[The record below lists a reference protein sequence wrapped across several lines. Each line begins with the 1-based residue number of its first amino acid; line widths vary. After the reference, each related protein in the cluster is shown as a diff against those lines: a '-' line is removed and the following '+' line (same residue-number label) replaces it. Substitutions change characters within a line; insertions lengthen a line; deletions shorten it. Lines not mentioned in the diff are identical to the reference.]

1 MKELEDIEKY
11 FNGESDSELKQFL
24 SEMGLNLDELDSTIE
39 NYTPKRLLSYQVLS
53 EDVVEPSYN
62 YPTDSGFDLHTTT
75 EFVIEPFGRALAPTG
90 LKFDIP
96 DGCEIQIRPKS
107 GLSLKMGL
115 TVLNTPGTIDS
126 GYDGEVKV
134 ILFNTTQEQIKIEK
148 GMKIAQ
154 AVFCPVINGK
164 WVDLKR
170 VDTVSEKD
178 RGSNGFGST
187 GINLKK

>member
-1 MKELEDIEKY
+1 MKELEEIGKY
-11 FNGESDSELKQFL
+11 FENDDENELKKVL
-24 SEMGLNLDELDSTIE
+24 SEMGVDLDEIENGIE
-39 NYTPKRLLSYQVLS
+39 NYNPKRLLSYQVIS
-53 EDVVEPSYN
+53 DNAVEPSYN
-62 YPTDSGFDLHTTT
+62 YPTDSGFDLHSTT

-134 ILFNTTQEQIKIEK
+134 ILFNTTQEQIKIQV

-170 VDTVSEKD
+170 VDNVSTKD

-187 GINLKK
+187 GI